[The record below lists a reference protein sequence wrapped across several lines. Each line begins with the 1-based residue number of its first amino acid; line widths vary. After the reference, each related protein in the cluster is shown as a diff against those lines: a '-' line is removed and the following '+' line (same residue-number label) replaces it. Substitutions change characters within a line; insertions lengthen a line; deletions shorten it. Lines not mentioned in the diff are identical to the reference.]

1 MLFFIVIVASV
12 VCSCSSLLLS
22 WRASSFSL
30 LASTFSIVAT
40 QVFGANIGRLLTL
53 PGARLLI

>member
-12 VCSCSSLLLS
+12 TCSCSSQLPN

-40 QVFGANIGRLLTL
+40 HVFGANIGRLITL